1 MVRMTAAW
9 TPRVQAR
16 TFDEVT
22 DATRRSR
29 AAARELRV
37 SDRADRDSALLA
49 IADAI
54 NACIPRLLGDQHTH
68 EDHPDPTSGPDTDLT
83 AGPRAIESA
92 LRASA
97 AELRDWA
104 GTADPLGQI
113 LREEQ
118 RRDGARMRQLSVPIG
133 VIAVLFDDPPHQ
145 VLRLLGPLLKAG
157 NAVLLRAARH
167 NHVATETLVNIV
179 REALATTSIPP
190 DAVQLISSA
199 QRSSLRYL
207 ITARGD
213 VDLLIPLVGPG
224 LRAAIIPEA
233 TVSLI
238 DVAPGKGHIYVDAT
252 ADPQLAEDIVLHC
265 QTHSTGSSLT
275 VDTVLVHRDIA
286 AALLP
291 RLGTALRRAGID
303 VRGDNTTRTVMP
315 DWGQVEDGDWAT
327 IHQQGQLLV
336 AVTPGL
342 DAAVTHIERN
352 GSGHTELIIT
362 DDRRH
367 AREFCN
373 RVDAA
378 TVLVNTSPVT
388 DTPQHQSLVY
398 STQRLA
404 RRGPLGPTE
413 LTTTKWIT
421 NPDRDIS
428 HG

>member
-1 MVRMTAAW
+1 MTAAW

-22 DATRRSR
+22 AAIRRSR

-37 SDRADRDSALLA
+37 ADCAERDGALLA
-49 IADAI
+49 VADA
-54 NACIPRLLGDQHTH
+54 L
-68 EDHPDPTSGPDTDLT
+68 ES
-83 AGPRAIESA
+83 RAIESA
-92 LRASA
+92 PRASA

-104 GTADPLGQI
+104 GTPDPLGQT

-118 RRDGARMRQLSVPIG
+118 RRDGARMRQLRVPIG
-133 VIAVLFDDPPHQ
+133 VIAVLFDDPPHH

-167 NHVATETLVNIV
+167 HHSAAETLVDIV
-179 REALATTSIPP
+179 REGLATTRIPS
-190 DAVQLISSA
+190 DAVQLISSE

-224 LRAAIIPEA
+224 LRATIIPEA
-233 TVSLI
+233 TVPLI
-238 DVAPGKGHIYVDAT
+238 EVAPGKGHLYLDAT
-252 ADPQLAEDIVLHC
+252 ADPQLAEDIVLLC
-265 QTHSTGSSLT
+265 QTQPTGSGLT
-275 VDTVLVHRDIA
+275 IDTVLVHPDIA
-286 AALLP
+286 AELLP
-291 RLGTALRRAGID
+291 RLDGALRRAHIH
-303 VRGDNTTRTVMP
+303 VRGDKAASAVMP

-362 DDRRH
+362 EDRRH

-378 TVLVNTSPVT
+378 TVLVNTRPIA
-388 DTPQHQSLVY
+388 DTPQHRSLVY

-404 RRGPLGPTE
+404 PRGPLGPTE

>member
-1 MVRMTAAW
+1 MTAAW

-22 DATRRSR
+22 AAIRRSR
-29 AAARELRV
+29 AAAGELRV
-37 SDRADRDSALLA
+37 ADRAERDRALLA
-49 IADAI
+49 VADALETRM
-54 NACIPRLLGDQHTH
+54 PRLPADQHTH
-68 EDHPDPTSGPDTDLT
+68 E
-83 AGPRAIESA
+83 AF
-92 LRASA
+92 A

-104 GTADPLGQI
+104 GTADPLGPI

-118 RRDGARMRQLSVPIG
+118 RRDGARLRQLRVPIG
-133 VIAVLFDDPPHQ
+133 VIAVLFDDAPHHM
-145 VLRLLGPLLKAG
+145 LRLLGPLLKTG

-167 NHVATETLVNIV
+167 HHAATETLVDVV
-179 REALATTSIPP
+179 RGALATTRVPP
-190 DAVQLISSA
+190 DAVQLISSE

-224 LRAAIIPEA
+224 LRATIIPEA
-233 TVSLI
+233 TVPLI
-238 DVAPGKGHIYVDAT
+238 EVAPSKGHLYLDAT

-265 QTHSTGSSLT
+265 QTQPTGSGLT
-275 VDTVLVHRDIA
+275 IDTVLVHPDIA
-286 AALLP
+286 AELLP
-291 RLGTALRRAGID
+291 RLGTALRRADIQ
-303 VRGDNTTRTVMP
+303 VRGDKAARTVMP

-342 DAAVTHIERN
+342 DAAIAHIEHN
-352 GSGHTELIIT
+352 GSGHTEVIIT
-362 DDRRH
+362 DDGQH
-367 AREFCN
+367 AREFCS

-378 TVLVNTSPVT
+378 TVLVNTAPAT
-388 DTPQHQSLVY
+388 DTPQHRSLVY

-404 RRGPLGPTE
+404 PRGPLGPTE

-421 NPDRDIS
+421 NLDRDIP